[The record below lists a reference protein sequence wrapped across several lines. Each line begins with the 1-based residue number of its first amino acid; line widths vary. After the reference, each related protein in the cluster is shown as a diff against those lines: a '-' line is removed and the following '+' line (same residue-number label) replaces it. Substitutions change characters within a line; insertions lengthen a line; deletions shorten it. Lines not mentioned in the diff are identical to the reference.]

1 MSRLRIALRDGIHDG
16 IQGRITTPRGRKPV
30 GDRALTG
37 AQRQARYRAAR
48 AGQPGIRYPHATRLR
63 AKGAQ
68 RTDRRSRPQRW
79 RDAIP
84 ELLAVQ
90 AECAAWLDKP
100 EATQGSPTGE
110 ALQAIVDLD
119 LDELCAIE
127 PPRGFGRD

>member
-1 MSRLRIALRDGIHDG
+1 MHYVTEYKGTA
-16 IQGRITTPRGRKPV
+16 TMPRGRKPA

-37 AQRQARYRAAR
+37 AERQARYRAAR
-48 AGQPGIRYPHATRLR
+48 AGQPVIRYPRGTSLR
-63 AKGAQ
+63 AKGQ

-79 RDAIP
+79 RDAIA

-90 AECAAWLDKP
+90 AECAAWLDKLP